1 MAHERVSVANGLTAG
16 GERSVRFLLALL
28 IGSSSLGLAATSIY
42 LPSIPDMA
50 RDLGVPTS
58 HVQNTLTAFLVAFGV
73 STLVIGSLSDRWGR
87 RRLLIGGTALFAAA
101 SLIASLAP
109 GIVTFMAARVLQAV
123 GACAGLAIARAIAR
137 DLFDAA
143 ETARALAA
151 ISAGM
156 TVTPIVAP
164 LIGGYMHVWF
174 GWRSQFLLLA
184 ALALVITWL
193 VARHIPETNREPQV
207 QHTLMRG
214 MAAGARTLLSE
225 RRFLGYVAVI
235 AGSSAG
241 FYAFM
246 TAAPP
251 LLIDLQS
258 VSPEQFGR
266 DMMLGPIGFIA
277 AAIVSNRIVR
287 RVGPLALIATGGVCL
302 LAATATLFVLPTLS
316 TRPATILVP
325 FLLAGAAMGFCLPNG
340 NAGALNIRP
349 GLAGTAAGMSG
360 FLQMTACASVT
371 ATVASLT
378 LEDAMPIAGIWL
390 ACTALMWLGWA
401 VAR

>member
-1 MAHERVSVANGLTAG
+1 VENGLTAG
-16 GERSVRFLLALL
+16 GERSVRFMLALL

-50 RDLGVPTS
+50 RDLRVPAS
-58 HVQNTLTAFLVAFGV
+58 HVQNTLTVFLVAFGV

-87 RRLLIGGTALFAAA
+87 RRLLIGGTALFAIA
-101 SLIASLAP
+101 SLLAALAP
-109 GIVTFMAARVLQAV
+109 GIATFMTARVLQAI

-137 DLFDAA
+137 DLFDAT

-164 LIGGYMHVWF
+164 LLGGYLHVWF
-174 GWRSQFLLLA
+174 GWRSQFMLLA
-184 ALALVITWL
+184 AIASVITWL

-214 MAAGARTLLSE
+214 LAAGARTLLRE

-235 AGSSAG
+235 AGSSAA

-246 TAAPP
+246 TAAPL
-251 LLIDLQS
+251 LLIDLRS

-277 AAIVSNRIVR
+277 AAILSNRIVR
-287 RVGPLALIATGGVCL
+287 RVGPRVLITTGGVCL
-302 LAATATLFVLPTLS
+302 LAATAALYVLPMVS
-316 TRPATILVP
+316 TRPAMILMP
-325 FLLAGAAMGFCLPNG
+325 FVLAGAAMGFCLPNG
-340 NAGALNIRP
+340 NAGVLNIRP

-371 ATVASLT
+371 ATVAALK
-378 LEDAMPIAGIWL
+378 LEDAVPIAGLWL
-390 ACTALMWLGWA
+390 ACAALVWLGWS

>member
-1 MAHERVSVANGLTAG
+1 VSAENGLAG
-16 GERSVRFLLALL
+16 TERGVRFVLALL

-50 RDLGVPTS
+50 RDFGVPPG
-58 HVQNTLTAFLVAFGV
+58 HVQNTVTAFLATFGV

-87 RRLLIGGTALFAAA
+87 RRLLIGGTALFAVA
-101 SLIASLAP
+101 SLMAALAP
-109 GIVTFMAARVLQAV
+109 GIPTFMAARMLQAI
-123 GACAGLAIARAIAR
+123 GACAGLALARAIAR

-184 ALALVITWL
+184 AIASVITWL
-193 VARHIPETNREPQV
+193 VARHVAETNRERQN
-207 QHTLMRG
+207 QHPLVRG
-214 MAAGARTLLSE
+214 LAAGARTLLRE
-225 RRFLGYVAVI
+225 RRFLGNVAVI
-235 AGSSAG
+235 AGSSAA

-246 TAAPP
+246 TAAPL

-277 AAIVSNRIVR
+277 AAIVSNRTVLRI
-287 RVGPLALIATGGVCL
+287 GPLALIASGGICL
-302 LAATATLFVLPTLS
+302 LAATATLFVLPMLS
-316 TRPATILVP
+316 PRPATFLLP
-325 FLLAGAAMGFCLPNG
+325 FMLAGAGMGFCLPNG

-349 GLAGTAAGMSG
+349 DLAGTAAGLSG

-378 LEDAMPIAGIWL
+378 LEDAVPIAGIWL
-390 ACTALMWLGWA
+390 ACTALMWLGWG

>member
-1 MAHERVSVANGLTAG
+1 MSVG
-16 GERSVRFLLALL
+16 GRYILGDHRSIRFVLALL

-50 RDLGVPTS
+50 RDFGVPAG

-73 STLVIGSLSDRWGR
+73 STLAIGSLSDRWGR
-87 RRLLIGGTALFAAA
+87 RRLLIGGTSLFAVA
-101 SLIASLAP
+101 SLIAALTP
-109 GIVTFMAARVLQAV
+109 GITTFMAARVLQAA

-137 DLFDAA
+137 DLFDAT

-164 LIGGYMHVWF
+164 LVGGYMHIWF

-184 ALALVITWL
+184 AIAAAITWL
-193 VARHIPETNREPQV
+193 IARHIPETNREPQN
-207 QHTLMRG
+207 QHPLVRG
-214 MAAGARTLLSE
+214 LVTGAGSLLRE

-235 AGSSAG
+235 SGSSAA

-246 TAAPP
+246 AAAPP
-251 LLIDLQS
+251 LLIDVQA

-277 AAIVSNRIVR
+277 AAIVSNRTVV
-287 RVGPLALIATGGVCL
+287 RVGPLALIAAGGICMLV
-302 LAATATLFVLPTLS
+302 ATAMLFVLPLLWQ
-316 TRPATILVP
+316 RPGMILLP
-325 FLLAGAAMGFCLPNG
+325 FLVAGVGMGFCLPNG

-349 GLAGTAAGMSG
+349 TLAGTAAGLSG
-360 FLQMTACASVT
+360 FLQMAACAT
-371 ATVASLT
+371 ATATIASLT
-378 LEDAMPIAGIWL
+378 LESALPIAEVWL
-390 ACTALMWLGWA
+390 GCTAIVWLGWA